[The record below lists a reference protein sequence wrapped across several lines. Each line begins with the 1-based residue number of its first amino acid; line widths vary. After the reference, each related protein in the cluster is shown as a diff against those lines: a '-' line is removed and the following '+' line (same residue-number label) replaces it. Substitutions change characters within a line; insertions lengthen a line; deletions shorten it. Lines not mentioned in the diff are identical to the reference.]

1 MISQSSDPVQSLI
14 VEVRSTFETETTINR
29 ILARTK
35 ESLERF
41 LANPAALDQIKESL
55 ARVLSRKAIP
65 YGQPLDQDGYGSWRL
80 YTDPDHLFCIRPTH
94 QRSTT
99 SRQPHDHGEL
109 GWAVYGILVG
119 ETVQQIYEREDDGG
133 EPGQAKL
140 RPLAPIR
147 QSAGEV
153 IIIPVGAPHA
163 IIARTENWS
172 VVIRSREMETA
183 WRNWYDAEAGTV
195 ERKVFGYG

>member
-1 MISQSSDPVQSLI
+1 MDQITNPVQELI
-14 VEVRSTFETETTINR
+14 AETRAAFETETTIGR
-29 ILARTK
+29 ILDRTK
-35 ESLERF
+35 NALERF
-41 LANPAALDQIKESL
+41 LANPASLGAVKESL
-55 ARVLSRKAIP
+55 ARVLARKAMP
-65 YGQPLDQDGYGSWRL
+65 YGQPVDQDGYGSWRL
-80 YTDPDHLFCIRPTH
+80 YTDPNHLFCIRPTH

-119 ETVQQIYEREDDGG
+119 ETVQQIYERLDDGS
-133 EPGQAKL
+133 EPGRATL
-140 RPLAPIR
+140 RPLPPIR
-147 QSAGEV
+147 QKAGEV
-153 IIIPVGAPHA
+153 VIIPIGAPHA

-172 VVIRSREMETA
+172 VVIRSREMENL

>member
-1 MISQSSDPVQSLI
+1 MTETSHPVEELI
-14 VEVRSTFETETTINR
+14 IETRAAFETESTIGR
-29 ILARTK
+29 ILERTQ
-35 ESLERF
+35 ESLEWF
-41 LANPAALDQIKESL
+41 LANPVSLAQIKESL
-55 ARVLSRKAIP
+55 ARVLARKSIP
-65 YGQPLDQDGYGSWRL
+65 YGQPVDQDGYGSWRL
-80 YTDPDHLFCIRPTH
+80 YTDPNHLFCVRPTH

-109 GWAVYGILVG
+109 GWAVYGILEG
-119 ETVQQIYEREDDGG
+119 ETVQQIYERLDDGS
-133 EPGQAKL
+133 EPGRAKL
-140 RPLAPIR
+140 HPLPPIR
-147 QSAGEV
+147 QKAGEV

-172 VVIRSREMETA
+172 VVIRSREMENL

>member
-1 MISQSSDPVQSLI
+1 MDRFITPVEELI
-14 VEVRSTFETETTINR
+14 AGVRAAFETETTIGQ
-29 ILARTK
+29 ILQRTK

-41 LANPAALDQIKESL
+41 LAHPEALDHVKESL
-55 ARVLSRKAIP
+55 GRVLARKSVP
-65 YGQPLDQDGYGSWRL
+65 YGQPVDSEGYGSWRL
-80 YTDPDHLFCIRPTH
+80 YSDPTHLFCIRPTH

-109 GWAVYGILVG
+109 GWAVYGVLAG
-119 ETVQQIYEREDDGG
+119 ETVQQIYERLDDGS
-133 EPGQAKL
+133 EPGRARL
-140 RPLAPIR
+140 RPLTPIR
-147 QSAGEV
+147 QRAGEV
-153 IIIPVGAPHA
+153 LIIPVGAPHA

-172 VVIRSREMETA
+172 VVIRSREMENL

>member
-1 MISQSSDPVQSLI
+1 MDQVTNPVQELI
-14 VEVRSTFETETTINR
+14 AEVRLAFETETTISR
-29 ILARTK
+29 ILGRTK

-41 LANPAALDQIKESL
+41 VANPRSLDQIKESQ
-55 ARVLSRKAIP
+55 ARVLARKAIP
-65 YGQPLDQDGYGSWRL
+65 YGQPVDQDGYGSWKL
-80 YTDPDHLFCIRPTH
+80 YTDPNHLFCIRPTH

-119 ETVQQIYEREDDGG
+119 ETVQQIYERLDDGS
-133 EPGQAKL
+133 EPGRARL
-140 RPLAPIR
+140 RPLPPIR
-147 QSAGEV
+147 QRAGEA

-163 IIARTENWS
+163 ILTRTENWS
-172 VVIRSREMETA
+172 VVIRSREMETM
-183 WRNWYDAEAGTV
+183 WRNWFDADAGTV

>member
-1 MISQSSDPVQSLI
+1 MNQATNPLQELI
-14 VEVRSTFETETTINR
+14 AEVRLGFETETTISR
-29 ILARTK
+29 ILDRTK
-35 ESLERF
+35 ESLEQF
-41 LANPAALDQIKESL
+41 LANPASLDQIKESL
-55 ARVLSRKAIP
+55 ARVLARQAIP
-65 YGQPLDQDGYGSWRL
+65 YGQPVDQDGYGSWRL

-119 ETVQQIYEREDDGG
+119 ETVQQIYERVDDGG
-133 EPGQAKL
+133 EAGRAKL
-140 RPLAPIR
+140 RPLPPIR
-147 QSAGEV
+147 QRAGEV
-153 IIIPVGAPHA
+153 IVIPVGAPHA
-163 IIARTENWS
+163 IVARTENWS
-172 VVIRSREMETA
+172 VVIRSREMENL

>member
-1 MISQSSDPVQSLI
+1 MSSLSGPVQVLI
-14 VEVRSTFETETTINR
+14 EEVRAAFETETTMGR
-29 ILARTK
+29 LLGRAK

-41 LANPAALDQIKESL
+41 LANPDSLHQIKESL
-55 ARVLSRKAIP
+55 ERVLARKAVP
-65 YGQPLDQDGYGSWRL
+65 YGQPVDQDGYGSWKL
-80 YTDPDHLFCIRPTH
+80 YTDPNHLFCIRPTH

-109 GWAVYGILVG
+109 GWAIYGILVG
-119 ETVQQIYEREDDGG
+119 ETVQQIYERVDDGS
-133 EPGQAKL
+133 EPGRAKL
-140 RPLAPIR
+140 RPLPPIR
-147 QSAGEV
+147 QRAGEV
-153 IIIPVGAPHA
+153 VIIPVGAPHA

-172 VVIRSREMETA
+172 IVIRSREMETT

>member
-1 MISQSSDPVQSLI
+1 MNQVANPVQDLI
-14 VEVRSTFETETTINR
+14 AEVRSAFETETTVGR
-29 ILARTK
+29 ILGRTK
-35 ESLERF
+35 GCLERF
-41 LANPAALDQIKESL
+41 LANPNSLDQIKASL
-55 ARVLSRKAIP
+55 ERVLDRKAVP
-65 YGQPLDQDGYGSWRL
+65 YGQPVDQEGFGSWRL
-80 YTDPDHLFCIRPTH
+80 YTDPNHFFCIRPTH

-99 SRQPHDHGEL
+99 NRGAHDHGEL
-109 GWAVYGILVG
+109 GWAVYGILMG
-119 ETVQQIYEREDDGG
+119 ETVQQIYERLDDGS
-133 EPGQAKL
+133 EPGRAQL

-147 QSAGEV
+147 QRAGEV
-153 IIIPVGAPHA
+153 IIIPVGQPHA

>member
-1 MISQSSDPVQSLI
+1 MNSIADPVPILI
-14 VEVRSTFETETTINR
+14 EEVRAAFEAETTIAR

-35 ESLERF
+35 QSLERF
-41 LANPAALDQIKESL
+41 LANPASLDQVKQSL
-55 ARVLSRKAIP
+55 ARVLARKAIP
-65 YGQPLDQDGYGSWRL
+65 YGQPVDQEGYGSWRL
-80 YTDPDHLFCIRPTH
+80 YTDPVHHFCIRPTH

-109 GWAVYGILVG
+109 GWAVYGILAG
-119 ETVQQIYEREDDGG
+119 ETVQQIYQRLDDGS
-133 EPGQAKL
+133 EPGRAQL
-140 RPLAPIR
+140 SPLPPIR
-147 QSAGEV
+147 QKAREV

-172 VVIRSREMETA
+172 VVIRSREMENL
-183 WRNWYDAEAGTV
+183 WRNWYNPEDGTV